1 MAAAAIEFQGVSKV
15 YKRWFSEERV
25 EALSNVSF
33 AVAQGE
39 VCAFLGPNGAGKTT
53 SIGILMGFHF
63 ANTGTVR
70 VLGHAPGDIRVKEQI
85 GFLPENF
92 AFYKYLTGPKLLRL
106 HRALAGRTAA
116 GDEALIAELLAKAV
130 KLAGYENLKIG
141 RYSRGH
147 GAATRASRRRCCATR
162 KLVILDEPTSGLDP
176 AGRREVLQLLVSL
189 KAEGKTVF
197 LSSHILPEVEQI
209 CDRVVILDH
218 GKLIRTGRL
227 NEMLGSNT
235 AVEIVVE
242 SLSAEMEGAAR
253 AARRRNPPNGARC
266 EGHYRSGAQAGSGRG
281 VVGRRLR
288 CGQSQPGEKHAGR
301 GLPADGGRKGGR
313 VVKIRAIAF
322 NTFNGLLR
330 NKIIILFCAG
340 MVCVMLLALTPLML
354 ARNNRNIGPDQMQAM
369 VLQIIGGIM
378 GLVSGFGS
386 LLAAWAAADAV
397 SGEMKS
403 GTILAVMARPVRR
416 WEFLLGKYLGVQL
429 LMVSFVL
436 AMLALNYVMAAIG
449 GVHIQVAPW
458 LLIVYPLVRYA
469 IFSAIALMLVTVM
482 HPIIAF
488 GIVMVM
494 SIAAQIVAPSATPP
508 QFMAPWVRK
517 TLFDIVLSRPPARCL
532 RSASSP

>member
-116 GDEALIAELLAKAV
+116 GDEALIAELLAKV

-141 RYSRGH
+141 RYSRGMVQRL
-147 GAATRASRRRCCATR
+147 GIAQALLCDPQ
-162 KLVILDEPTSGLDP
+162 LVILDEPTSGLDP

-242 SLSAEMEGAAR
+242 SLSAEMEGAAVQR
-253 AARRRNPPNGARC
+253 GAVIHRT
-266 EGHYRSGAQAGSGRG
+266 AQGVKVTTDLAHKREVAEALWAGGCD
-281 VVGRRLR
+281 VV
-288 CGQSQPGEKHAGR
+288 
-301 GLPADGGRKGGR
+301 
-313 VVKIRAIAF
+313 
-322 NTFNGLLR
+322 
-330 NKIIILFCAG
+330 
-340 MVCVMLLALTPLML
+340 
-354 ARNNRNIGPDQMQAM
+354 
-369 VLQIIGGIM
+369 
-378 GLVSGFGS
+378 S
-386 LLAAWAAADAV
+386 LN
-397 SGEMKS
+397 
-403 GTILAVMARPVRR
+403 PVRSTL
-416 WEFLLGKYLGVQL
+416 EEVFLQTVDGKE
-429 LMVSFVL
+429 
-436 AMLALNYVMAAIG
+436 AA
-449 GVHIQVAPW
+449 
-458 LLIVYPLVRYA
+458 
-469 IFSAIALMLVTVM
+469 S
-482 HPIIAF
+482 
-488 GIVMVM
+488 
-494 SIAAQIVAPSATPP
+494 
-508 QFMAPWVRK
+508 
-517 TLFDIVLSRPPARCL
+517 
-532 RSASSP
+532 